1 MAMALP
7 AHIPSPS
14 INSFSIGP
22 LVIHFYALAYLV
34 GIAAA
39 IIITRR
45 RWRAVG
51 GDPDI
56 VGDIALWSVPAG
68 IIGGRIY
75 FDITTPMDIPH
86 VWYGVFAVWDGGLG
100 IWGGIALAT
109 VVGLWRLRRHGV
121 NTAQFMDAVA
131 PALLVAQ
138 GIGRIGNYF
147 NKELFGRPT
156 SLPWGLEIPYQY
168 RLSGGIPD
176 KYLNFSTFQPTF
188 LYELIFDFAWAA
200 VLVWLGHHRKIKPPG
215 LFALYVFGYSAYR
228 IFEESLRIDSSV
240 YFLGLR
246 LNTYIASALAM
257 IGLVWF
263 WRIQRRP
270 EPAPA
275 PDSDPR
281 HPAGAAAD
289 SAEEPEPADAGA
301 SASASASAPPPPL
314 HPPRPT
320 RPSPHLPGLRAAAP
334 VPGIP
339 GIPRLR
345 IHRWLTQPLPTG
357 AGGGSGGAWPGPL
370 APWTPPAVE
379 HAAPR
384 AARRDMPPSRWLR
397 VSPHVDCTAEDL
409 DRLRQALLAL
419 G

>member
-34 GIAAA
+34 GIALA

-45 RWRAVG
+45 RWKAVG

-75 FDITTPMDIPH
+75 FDITTPMNIPH

-156 SLPWGLEIPYQY
+156 SLPWGLEIPFQY
-168 RLSGGIPD
+168 RVAGGIPT
-176 KYLNFSTFQPTF
+176 KYLNAATFQPTF

-200 VLVWLGHHRKIKPPG
+200 VLVWLGHHRRIKPPG

-246 LNTYIASALAM
+246 LNTYIASALAL
-257 IGLVWF
+257 IGLFWF
-263 WRIQRRP
+263 WRSQRRP
-270 EPAPA
+270 APA
-275 PDSDPR
+275 ESIHPD
-281 HPAGAAAD
+281 PAAAAANLGAAAAANPDAAAAAADPAAAAAANPDAATAAELASDAD
-289 SAEEPEPADAGA
+289 SANPANPSEPANPSKPISPDNHSWHSGHSHPENSGSELSESEKSESEQAA
-301 SASASASAPPPPL
+301 SEP
-314 HPPRPT
+314 
-320 RPSPHLPGLRAAAP
+320 
-334 VPGIP
+334 
-339 GIPRLR
+339 
-345 IHRWLTQPLPTG
+345 
-357 AGGGSGGAWPGPL
+357 
-370 APWTPPAVE
+370 
-379 HAAPR
+379 
-384 AARRDMPPSRWLR
+384 
-397 VSPHVDCTAEDL
+397 
-409 DRLRQALLAL
+409 
-419 G
+419 

>member
-7 AHIPSPS
+7 ANIPSPS
-14 INSFSIGP
+14 INSFHIGP
-22 LVIHFYALAYLV
+22 LVVHFYALAYLV

-75 FDITTPMDIPH
+75 FDITTPMNIPH

-121 NTAQFMDAVA
+121 NTALFMDAVA

-147 NKELFGRPT
+147 NKELFGSPT

-188 LYELIFDFAWAA
+188 LYELIFDFAWAG

-246 LNTYIASALAM
+246 LNTYIASALAI

-270 EPAPA
+270 DPAPA
-275 PDSDPR
+275 PD
-281 HPAGAAAD
+281 PAPEAAAD
-289 SAEEPEPADAGA
+289 ETADA
-301 SASASASAPPPPL
+301 
-314 HPPRPT
+314 
-320 RPSPHLPGLRAAAP
+320 
-334 VPGIP
+334 V
-339 GIPRLR
+339 
-345 IHRWLTQPLPTG
+345 
-357 AGGGSGGAWPGPL
+357 GGA
-370 APWTPPAVE
+370 ADE
-379 HAAPR
+379 
-384 AARRDMPPSRWLR
+384 
-397 VSPHVDCTAEDL
+397 PHDSESAH
-409 DRLRQALLAL
+409 

>member
-22 LVIHFYALAYLV
+22 LVVHFYALAYLV
-34 GIAAA
+34 GIAVA

-75 FDITTPMDIPH
+75 FDITTPMDVPH

-121 NTAQFMDAVA
+121 NRAQFMDAVA

-156 SLPWGLEIPYQY
+156 SLPWGLEIPFQY
-168 RLSGGIPD
+168 RVAGGIPA
-176 KYLNFSTFQPTF
+176 KYLNAATFQPTF

-200 VLVWLGHHRKIKPPG
+200 VLVWLGHHRRIKAPG

-246 LNTYIASALAM
+246 LNTYIASALALT
-257 IGLVWF
+257 GLFWF
-263 WRIQRRP
+263 WRSQRRP
-270 EPAPA
+270 APVESADPDPAAAAANLA
-275 PDSDPR
+275 PD
-281 HPAGAAAD
+281 
-289 SAEEPEPADAGA
+289 AEA
-301 SASASASAPPPPL
+301 SHAEAENSE
-314 HPPRPT
+314 T
-320 RPSPHLPGLRAAAP
+320 RNSGSELS
-334 VPGIP
+334 
-339 GIPRLR
+339 
-345 IHRWLTQPLPTG
+345 
-357 AGGGSGGAWPGPL
+357 GSGKSGSGESEAGLPETELSGSGKAGSGKAGSEKAGSEQPASSGP
-370 APWTPPAVE
+370 
-379 HAAPR
+379 AASE
-384 AARRDMPPSRWLR
+384 A
-397 VSPHVDCTAEDL
+397 
-409 DRLRQALLAL
+409 
-419 G
+419 